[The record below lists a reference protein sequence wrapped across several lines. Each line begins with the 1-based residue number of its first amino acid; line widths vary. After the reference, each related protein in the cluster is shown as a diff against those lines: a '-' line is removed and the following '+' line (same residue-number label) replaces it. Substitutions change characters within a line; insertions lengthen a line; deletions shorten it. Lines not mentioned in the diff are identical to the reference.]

1 LTLQPET
8 RTLSEDT
15 TESITVNLESKEN
28 NLEFFN
34 ELKYDNEF
42 EYDRNFEELLLHH
55 TNQVMSLPTIQNLTS
70 TSLGGHHLILAVLII
85 LKHATLLRV
94 SKTSQLALIQAEL
107 DYQEANI
114 DSAIQEHLNASSLE
128 VSIENFAG
136 FVVATNIM
144 PSENIID

>member
-42 EYDRNFEELLLHH
+42 EYDRNFEELLLVCGCMPCCFSCLLM
-55 TNQVMSLPTIQNLTS
+55 TPISAPSLIM
-70 TSLGGHHLILAVLII
+70 LIHGLLAC
-85 LKHATLLRV
+85 
-94 SKTSQLALIQAEL
+94 
-107 DYQEANI
+107 
-114 DSAIQEHLNASSLE
+114 
-128 VSIENFAG
+128 
-136 FVVATNIM
+136 M
-144 PSENIID
+144 